1 MSLLNL
7 FPKKSKKGP
16 EKRKLSQTVIPTGV
30 ERHFHE
36 DEVIVSKTDLKGKI
50 TYANDLFLKIADY
63 TEQEILGAPHSI
75 LRHPDM
81 PRAIFKLLWDM
92 LKSEKEIFAYVLNL
106 TKYGDHYWVFA
117 HVTPSFNDQ
126 GQVVG
131 YHSFRRMPNQT
142 VLNDVIIPLYQSLKT
157 EEDKHD
163 DRKTGLLK
171 SFDLLCDILDEKEV
185 GYEEFIL
192 SI

>member
-171 SFDLLCDILDEKEV
+171 SFDLLCNILDEKEV